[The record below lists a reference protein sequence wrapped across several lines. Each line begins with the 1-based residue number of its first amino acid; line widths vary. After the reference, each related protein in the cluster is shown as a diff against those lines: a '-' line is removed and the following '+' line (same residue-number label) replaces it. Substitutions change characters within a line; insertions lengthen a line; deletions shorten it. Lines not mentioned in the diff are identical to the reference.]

1 MSIMMSQILKFV
13 DSTKTKKSKHPE
25 NKIAFQKKKI
35 HCKIT
40 VIKKQFF
47 NVLDRN
53 GFRIQ
58 PNIYDGSFCEI
69 VNG

>member
-25 NKIAFQKKKI
+25 NKNYFSKKII
-35 HCKIT
+35 HCKIS
-40 VIKKQFF
+40 VIRKQFF

-53 GFRIQ
+53 GFEFSRTSMM
-58 PNIYDGSFCEI
+58 DLFCQI